1 MTTTH
6 TSSAPAETTDDLA
19 TASAPETGRWA
30 FDADVADRFD
40 DMLRRSIP
48 QYDVMRKVV
57 TDAALH
63 VLDRIGFSGTKRPGV
78 VDLGA
83 SRGEALA
90 PIVDRVGVRG
100 QFLAC
105 DVSEPML
112 DALRAR
118 FRDYLAA
125 GVVSVER
132 HDLRDGFPVARFQ
145 PAVVLSVLTLQF
157 VPIEYRQRL
166 LREAHDDLAPGG
178 ALILVEKVLGEA
190 DESQRLLTDLYWG
203 LKRENGYAQEAIE
216 RKALALEGVLVPLT
230 ARIDEQWLRDAGFD
244 VVETVW
250 RYLNFVGFVAV
261 KRR

>member
-105 DVSEPML
+105 DVSEP
-112 DALRAR
+112 
-118 FRDYLAA
+118 
-125 GVVSVER
+125 
-132 HDLRDGFPVARFQ
+132 
-145 PAVVLSVLTLQF
+145 
-157 VPIEYRQRL
+157 
-166 LREAHDDLAPGG
+166 
-178 ALILVEKVLGEA
+178 
-190 DESQRLLTDLYWG
+190 TDLYWG